1 MIYNQKSND
10 VSHSIFSNLHD
21 YLNKGDLLVL
31 NNTKVLPGRLFLKK
45 ESGGSVEILFHKK
58 VNEFMIECIFKSS
71 RKILVNSKLY
81 IDNDNYF
88 LVKKVKKNIITLSC
102 INNPMGFFER
112 IR

>member
-1 MIYNQKSND
+1 MKNSIELFNYNLPSNLIASKPRSKREQAKLMIYNQKSND

-71 RKILVNSKLY
+71 
-81 IDNDNYF
+81 
-88 LVKKVKKNIITLSC
+88 
-102 INNPMGFFER
+102 
-112 IR
+112 